1 MKLLQYFL
9 FYANLNHTLSYFVLV
24 FLLGFAIQLDISD
37 KIKYF
42 VQKPA
47 EKPEEVNKEKRIVSE
62 VKNEGK

>member
-42 VQKPA
+42 VGA
-47 EKPEEVNKEKRIVSE
+47 
-62 VKNEGK
+62 GKTRQF